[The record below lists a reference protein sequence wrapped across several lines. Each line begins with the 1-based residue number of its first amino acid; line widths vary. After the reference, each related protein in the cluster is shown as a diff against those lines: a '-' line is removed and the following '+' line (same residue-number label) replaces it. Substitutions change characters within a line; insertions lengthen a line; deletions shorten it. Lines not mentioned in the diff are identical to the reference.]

1 MKVSLRKG
9 ISYGTTSGVITTL
22 GLLIGLYSISAGRNV
37 VLAGILTIAFADAF
51 SDGLGIHIS
60 EEAENHH
67 SKRSIWESTFSTILS
82 KMALGISFIIAVLL
96 FPLDRAIL
104 INIIYGIFVLSIL
117 SYLVARQNNEKP
129 QAVLLEH
136 LGIACL
142 VIIGSYLIGKGINY
156 LIS

>member
-67 SKRSIWESTFSTILS
+67 SRKSIWESTFSTVFS
-82 KMALGISFIIAVLL
+82 KMVLGTSFVVAVLL
-96 FPLDRAIL
+96 FPLDWAIL
-104 INIIYGIFVLSIL
+104 INIIYGALVLSFL
-117 SYLVARQNNEKP
+117 SYFVAKQNNEKP
-129 QAVLLEH
+129 SAVIFEH

-142 VIIGSYLIGKGINY
+142 VIIGSYLIGQGINY
-156 LIS
+156 LVG